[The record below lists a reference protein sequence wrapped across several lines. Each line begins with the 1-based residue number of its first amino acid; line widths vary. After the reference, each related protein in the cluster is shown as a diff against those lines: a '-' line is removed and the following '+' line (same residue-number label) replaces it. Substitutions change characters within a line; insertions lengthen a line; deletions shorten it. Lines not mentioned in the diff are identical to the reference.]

1 MRGPRA
7 SLAGGSPTG
16 RGTGSAAGG
25 LFVGVSGTDGYD
37 VEDMVDPCIDGGMGY
52 VGFAER
58 GACASLFSG
67 VFCINRVSVPYAE
80 VRYTFVYWGRSALEL
95 PIA

>member
-37 VEDMVDPCIDGGMGY
+37 VEDMVDPCIDGGRGY
-52 VGFAER
+52 LGLQSVVHAR
-58 GACASLFSG
+58 LFLA
-67 VFCINRVSVPYAE
+67 VF
-80 VRYTFVYWGRSALEL
+80 FV
-95 PIA
+95 